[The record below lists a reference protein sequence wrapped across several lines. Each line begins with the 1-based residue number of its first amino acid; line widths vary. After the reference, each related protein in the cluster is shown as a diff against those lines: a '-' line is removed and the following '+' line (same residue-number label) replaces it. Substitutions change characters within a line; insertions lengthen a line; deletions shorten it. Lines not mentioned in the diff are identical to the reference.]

1 MYNPTDQGV
10 VNLSKTHYIPMFLHM
25 YLAFLHESVGD
36 SREEGRG
43 ASGGPQV
50 VEERVVDVGEQGRTQ
65 GRRYQQELQ
74 A

>member
-1 MYNPTDQGV
+1 
-10 VNLSKTHYIPMFLHM
+10 MFLHM
-25 YLAFLHESVGD
+25 YLHESVGD

-50 VEERVVDVGEQGRTQ
+50 VEERMVGVGEQGRTQ

-74 A
+74 AWQLNTVFLLSAK